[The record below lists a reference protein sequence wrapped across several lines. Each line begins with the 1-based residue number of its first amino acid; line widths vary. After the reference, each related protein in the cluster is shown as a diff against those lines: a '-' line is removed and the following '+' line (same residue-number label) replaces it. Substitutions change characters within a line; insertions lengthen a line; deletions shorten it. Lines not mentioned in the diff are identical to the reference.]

1 MSSFAALGVPESL
14 CAALARRG
22 IDEPFPIQ
30 AATLPDALAGRDVAG
45 KAPTGSGKTL
55 AFGLAVSARVTGG
68 RPKPRRPHALVLVP
82 TRELA
87 AQVQRELAQ
96 LIPRAAGS
104 VISVY
109 GGVGYGPQR
118 SALVAGAST
127 VVACPGRLEDL
138 IASGDVVLDRV
149 QVAVV
154 DEADRMADMGFLP
167 AVKRIL
173 DGTPDGRQTLL
184 FSATLDGDVDALV
197 RRYQQD
203 PVRHE
208 VEGSDEDTGDVRHL
222 FWRVPRSQRPS
233 VAAQVVDRTGP
244 TVVFCRTTHGADR
257 VTRQLAKEGVAAE
270 AIHGRRSQ
278 AQRQRA
284 LASFIKGKA
293 HALVATDVAA
303 RGIHVDGVAAVV
315 HFDLPDDPKDFV
327 HRSGRT
333 GRAGADGLVVS
344 LVSEEDGDR
353 AARKLQKAVGVDSP
367 IAAPDVAQLVVV
379 APPKPPKPV
388 SVAVVAEADVADFA
402 DAVPAG
408 APARTSAGEP
418 AGPGARRRNRARQER
433 TERGASRGRNRGGE
447 RVEAFGADAPVT
459 YAERPASEAPRARRD
474 RPGRRE
480 RADRREV
487 AVDAY
492 AHAGGPDRA
501 RRNGN
506 GSSAQGTVKSFHVD
520 KGYGFITRPNGADV
534 FVHAS
539 NTGGQH
545 LAPGQRVRFEVAPG
559 RKGHQAVN
567 VRPA

>member
-1 MSSFAALGVPESL
+1 VSSFAVLGVPESL

-55 AFGLAVSARVTGG
+55 AFGLAVAARALDGT
-68 RPKPRRPHALVLVP
+68 RPKPRRPRALVLVP

-87 AQVQRELAQ
+87 AQVQRELAH
-96 LIPRAAGS
+96 LIPREAGPVAA
-104 VISVY
+104 IY

-118 SALVAGAST
+118 SALVAGASA

-138 IASGDVVLDRV
+138 MASGDIVLDRV

-173 DGTPDGRQTLL
+173 DTTPAGRQTLL
-184 FSATLDGDVDALV
+184 FSATLDGDVDTLV
-197 RRYQQD
+197 RRYQDD
-203 PVRHE
+203 PARHE
-208 VEGSDEDTGDVRHL
+208 VAGGDEDTGDVRHL
-222 FWRVPRSQRPS
+222 FWRVPKAQRPA
-233 VAAQVVDRTGP
+233 VAAQVVDRSGP
-244 TVVFCRTTHGADR
+244 TVVFCRTCHGADR
-257 VTRQLAKEGVAAE
+257 VTRQLAKAGVPAV

-278 AQRQRA
+278 AQRSRA
-284 LASFIKGKA
+284 LASFTSGKSP
-293 HALVATDVAA
+293 ALVATDVAA

-344 LVSEEDGDR
+344 LVAEEDGDR
-353 AARKLQKAVGVDSP
+353 KARELQRAVGLGHTIEAPDYQAVTPPAPAPAPVVAAVAPVEAP
-367 IAAPDVAQLVVV
+367 IAAQAGPS
-379 APPKPPKPV
+379 
-388 SVAVVAEADVADFA
+388 SVAGDA
-402 DAVPAG
+402 DAG
-408 APARTSAGEP
+408 P
-418 AGPGARRRNRARQER
+418 AGPGARRRARPR
-433 TERGASRGRNRGGE
+433 RE
-447 RVEAFGADAPVT
+447 RVEG
-459 YAERPASEAPRARRD
+459 
-474 RPGRRE
+474 GRRE
-480 RADRREV
+480 RRAPEHDTHDR
-487 AVDAY
+487 DARDGRRRRRT
-492 AHAGGPDRA
+492 AAGA
-501 RRNGN
+501 NG
-506 GSSAQGTVKSFHVD
+506 QGTVKSFRAD
-520 KGYGFITRPNGADV
+520 KGYGFITRPDGADV

-539 NTGGQH
+539 NTGGKH